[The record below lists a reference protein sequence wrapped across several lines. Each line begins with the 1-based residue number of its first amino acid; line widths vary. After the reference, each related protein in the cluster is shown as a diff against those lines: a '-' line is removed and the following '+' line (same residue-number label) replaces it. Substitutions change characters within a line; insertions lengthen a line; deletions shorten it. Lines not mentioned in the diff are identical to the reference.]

1 MEQYN
6 KNNYLNSFRKNQHK
20 YRESNNYYKKNY
32 SSNFYKYDDD
42 YFPEKHKI
50 NKNIPKTSFIKINP
64 TKKNPRITEFN
75 KTEKNFEKEE
85 KNYIINDSS
94 KNEISISNRNDQKII
109 SNSKTNL
116 LNDIKNSI
124 NSYIIRQNLIKNN
137 NNLNRN
143 QSYINELYNDN
154 NNSYN
159 YNNSKFSQQSQV
171 IPYYNSVNYNNNNNN
186 NYYYLYSLNP
196 KQISN
201 SINNYYINN
210 NIIIY
215 NNLNS
220 NSNANSIITH
230 NSPNNQLYNIY
241 PNSNIINN
249 NINKNSIFN
258 QYLSKNYSNL
268 NNFLFSKNE
277 EASNLNSK
285 KNSINDPKKENT
297 CILEINLKFSN
308 NKIYN
313 FKLNRFDD
321 LFETVHIFC
330 QINRLNT
337 NLYIP
342 IIINIMKALN
352 SIYGI
357 YNLKLNEKELNE
369 LQFLKY
375 FYFNSKEDSL

>member
-6 KNNYLNSFRKNQHK
+6 KNNYLNSYGKNHHK
-20 YRESNNYYKKNY
+20 YRESHNYYKKNY

-42 YFPEKHKI
+42 YFPEKNKI
-50 NKNIPKTSFIKINP
+50 NKIIPKTSFNKINL
-64 TKKNPRITEFN
+64 TKKNPKITEFN

-85 KNYIINDSS
+85 KSFIINESS
-94 KNEISISNRNDQKII
+94 KNGISISNKNDPKII
-109 SNSKTNL
+109 SHSKTIL
-116 LNDIKNSI
+116 LKEIKNSI

-137 NNLNRN
+137 NNLNMN
-143 QSYINELYNDN
+143 QSYNNELYNN
-154 NNSYN
+154 NYN
-159 YNNSKFSQQSQV
+159 YYNQNCIQQSQL
-171 IPYYNSVNYNNNNNN
+171 IPYYNTVNYNNNYN
-186 NYYYLYSLNP
+186 YYLYSLNP
-196 KQISN
+196 KQINN

-220 NSNANSIITH
+220 NPNPNSIIAH
-230 NSPNNQLYNIY
+230 NSQHNQLKNIY

-249 NINKNSIFN
+249 NINASNIFN
-258 QYLSKNYSNL
+258 QYLSKNYLNL
-268 NNFLFSKNE
+268 NNLLFSKNE
-277 EASNLNSK
+277 EVPNLNSQ
-285 KNSINDPKKENT
+285 KNNTNDPKKENT

-308 NKIYN
+308 NKIHN

-321 LFETVHIFC
+321 LFETVQIFC
-330 QINRLNT
+330 QINRLNS

-357 YNLKLNEKELNE
+357 YNLELNEKELNE

-375 FYFNSKEDSL
+375 FYYNSKEDSL

>member
-6 KNNYLNSFRKNQHK
+6 KNNYLNSYGKNHHK
-20 YRESNNYYKKNY
+20 YRESHNYYKKNY

-42 YFPEKHKI
+42 YFPEKNKI
-50 NKNIPKTSFIKINP
+50 NKIIPKTSFNKINL
-64 TKKNPRITEFN
+64 TKKNPKITEFN
-75 KTEKNFEKEE
+75 KNEKNFEKEE
-85 KNYIINDSS
+85 KSFIINDSS
-94 KNEISISNRNDQKII
+94 KNGINISNKNDQKII
-109 SNSKTNL
+109 SHSKTIL
-116 LNDIKNSI
+116 LKEIKNSI

-137 NNLNRN
+137 NNLNMN
-143 QSYINELYNDN
+143 QSYNNELYNN
-154 NNSYN
+154 NYN
-159 YNNSKFSQQSQV
+159 YYNPNFIQQSQM
-171 IPYYNSVNYNNNNNN
+171 IPYYNSVNYNNNYN
-186 NYYYLYSLNP
+186 YYLYSLNP
-196 KQISN
+196 KKINN

-220 NSNANSIITH
+220 NLNPNAIITH
-230 NSPNNQLYNIY
+230 NSPHNQLKNIY

-249 NINKNSIFN
+249 NINASNIFN

-268 NNFLFSKNE
+268 NNLLFSKNE
-277 EASNLNSK
+277 EASNLNSQ
-285 KNSINDPKKENT
+285 KNNTNDPKKENT

-308 NKIYN
+308 NKIHN

-321 LFETVHIFC
+321 LFETVQIFC
-330 QINRLNT
+330 QINRLNS

-352 SIYGI
+352 SVYGI
-357 YNLKLNEKELNE
+357 YNLELNEKELNE

-375 FYFNSKEDSL
+375 FYYNSKEDSL

>member
-6 KNNYLNSFRKNQHK
+6 KNNYLNSYGKNHHK
-20 YRESNNYYKKNY
+20 YRESHNYYKKNY

-42 YFPEKHKI
+42 YFPEKNKI
-50 NKNIPKTSFIKINP
+50 NKIIPKTSFNKINL
-64 TKKNPRITEFN
+64 TKKNPKITEFN

-85 KNYIINDSS
+85 KNFIINDSS
-94 KNEISISNRNDQKII
+94 KNGISISNKNDQKII
-109 SNSKTNL
+109 SHSKTIL
-116 LNDIKNSI
+116 LKEIKNSI

-137 NNLNRN
+137 NNLNMN
-143 QSYINELYNDN
+143 QSYNNELYNN
-154 NNSYN
+154 NYN
-159 YNNSKFSQQSQV
+159 YYNPNFIQQSQM
-171 IPYYNSVNYNNNNNN
+171 IPYYNSVNYNNNYN
-186 NYYYLYSLNP
+186 YYLYSLNP
-196 KQISN
+196 KKINN

-220 NSNANSIITH
+220 NSNPNAIITH
-230 NSPNNQLYNIY
+230 NSSYNQLKNIY

-249 NINKNSIFN
+249 NINTSNIFN
-258 QYLSKNYSNL
+258 QYLLKNYSNL
-268 NNFLFSKNE
+268 NNLLFSKNE
-277 EASNLNSK
+277 EASNLNSQ
-285 KNSINDPKKENT
+285 KNNTNDPKKENT

-308 NKIYN
+308 NKIHN

-321 LFETVHIFC
+321 LFETVQIFC
-330 QINRLNT
+330 QINRLNS

-352 SIYGI
+352 SVYGI
-357 YNLKLNEKELNE
+357 YNLELNEKELNE

-375 FYFNSKEDSL
+375 FYYNSKEDSL

>member
-6 KNNYLNSFRKNQHK
+6 KNNYLNSYGKNHHK
-20 YRESNNYYKKNY
+20 YRESHNYYKKNY

-42 YFPEKHKI
+42 YFPEKNKI
-50 NKNIPKTSFIKINP
+50 NKIIPKTSFNKINL
-64 TKKNPRITEFN
+64 TKKNPKTTEFN

-85 KNYIINDSS
+85 KSFIINDSS
-94 KNEISISNRNDQKII
+94 KNGISISNKNDRKII
-109 SNSKTNL
+109 SHSKTIL
-116 LNDIKNSI
+116 LKEIKNSI

-137 NNLNRN
+137 NNLNMN
-143 QSYINELYNDN
+143 QSYNNELYNN
-154 NNSYN
+154 NYN
-159 YNNSKFSQQSQV
+159 YYNPNCIQQSQL
-171 IPYYNSVNYNNNNNN
+171 IPYYNTVNYNNNYND
-186 NYYYLYSLNP
+186 YLYSLNP

-220 NSNANSIITH
+220 KSNPNAIITH
-230 NSPNNQLYNIY
+230 NSPHNQLKNIY

-249 NINKNSIFN
+249 NINASNIFN

-268 NNFLFSKNE
+268 NNLLFSKNE
-277 EASNLNSK
+277 EVPNLNSQ
-285 KNSINDPKKENT
+285 KNNTNDPKKENT

-308 NKIYN
+308 NKIHN

-321 LFETVHIFC
+321 LFETVQIFC
-330 QINRLNT
+330 QINRLNS

-357 YNLKLNEKELNE
+357 YNLELNEKELNE

-375 FYFNSKEDSL
+375 FYYNSKEDSL

>member
-6 KNNYLNSFRKNQHK
+6 KNNYLNSYGKNHHK
-20 YRESNNYYKKNY
+20 YRESHNYYKKNY

-42 YFPEKHKI
+42 YFPEKNKI
-50 NKNIPKTSFIKINP
+50 NKIIPKTSFNKINL
-64 TKKNPRITEFN
+64 TKKNPKITEFN

-85 KNYIINDSS
+85 KNFIINDSS
-94 KNEISISNRNDQKII
+94 KNGINISNKNDQKII
-109 SNSKTNL
+109 SHSKTIL
-116 LNDIKNSI
+116 LKEIKNSI

-137 NNLNRN
+137 NNLNMN
-143 QSYINELYNDN
+143 QSYNNELYNN
-154 NNSYN
+154 NYN
-159 YNNSKFSQQSQV
+159 YYNPNFIQQSQM
-171 IPYYNSVNYNNNNNN
+171 IPYYNSVNYNNNYN
-186 NYYYLYSLNP
+186 YYLYSLNP
-196 KQISN
+196 KKINN

-220 NSNANSIITH
+220 NSNPNAIITH
-230 NSPNNQLYNIY
+230 NSPHNQLKNIY

-249 NINKNSIFN
+249 NINASNIFN

-268 NNFLFSKNE
+268 NNLLFSKNE
-277 EASNLNSK
+277 EASNLNSQ
-285 KNSINDPKKENT
+285 KNNTNDPKKENT

-308 NKIYN
+308 NKIHN

-321 LFETVHIFC
+321 LFETVQIFC
-330 QINRLNT
+330 QINRLNS

-352 SIYGI
+352 SVYGI
-357 YNLKLNEKELNE
+357 YNLELNEKELNE

-375 FYFNSKEDSL
+375 FYYNSKEDSL

>member
-6 KNNYLNSFRKNQHK
+6 KNNYLNSYGKNHHK
-20 YRESNNYYKKNY
+20 YRESHNYYKKNY

-42 YFPEKHKI
+42 YFPEKNKI
-50 NKNIPKTSFIKINP
+50 NKIIPKTSFNKINL
-64 TKKNPRITEFN
+64 TKKNPKITEFN

-85 KNYIINDSS
+85 KNFIINDSS
-94 KNEISISNRNDQKII
+94 KNGISISNKNDQKII
-109 SNSKTNL
+109 SHSKTIL
-116 LNDIKNSI
+116 LKEIKNSI

-137 NNLNRN
+137 NNLNMN
-143 QSYINELYNDN
+143 QSYNNELYNN
-154 NNSYN
+154 NYN
-159 YNNSKFSQQSQV
+159 YYNPNFIQQSQM
-171 IPYYNSVNYNNNNNN
+171 IPYYNSVNYNNNYN
-186 NYYYLYSLNP
+186 YYLYSLNP
-196 KQISN
+196 KKINN

-220 NSNANSIITH
+220 NSNPNAIITH
-230 NSPNNQLYNIY
+230 NSSYNQLKNIY

-249 NINKNSIFN
+249 NINTSNIFN
-258 QYLSKNYSNL
+258 QYLLKNYSNL
-268 NNFLFSKNE
+268 NNLLFSKNE
-277 EASNLNSK
+277 EASNLNSQ
-285 KNSINDPKKENT
+285 KNNTNDPKKENT

-308 NKIYN
+308 NKIHN

-321 LFETVHIFC
+321 LFETVQIFC
-330 QINRLNT
+330 QINRLNS

-357 YNLKLNEKELNE
+357 YNLELNEKELNE

-375 FYFNSKEDSL
+375 FYYNSKEDSL

>member
-6 KNNYLNSFRKNQHK
+6 KNNYLNSYGKNHHK
-20 YRESNNYYKKNY
+20 YRESHNYYKKNY

-42 YFPEKHKI
+42 YFPEKNKI
-50 NKNIPKTSFIKINP
+50 NKIIPKTSFNKINL
-64 TKKNPRITEFN
+64 TKKNPKITEFN

-85 KNYIINDSS
+85 KNFIINDSS
-94 KNEISISNRNDQKII
+94 KNGINISNKNDQKII
-109 SNSKTNL
+109 SHSKTIL
-116 LNDIKNSI
+116 LKEIKNSI

-137 NNLNRN
+137 NNLNMN
-143 QSYINELYNDN
+143 QSYNNELYNN
-154 NNSYN
+154 NYN
-159 YNNSKFSQQSQV
+159 YYNPNFIQQSQM
-171 IPYYNSVNYNNNNNN
+171 IPYYNSVNYNNNYN
-186 NYYYLYSLNP
+186 YYLYSLNP
-196 KQISN
+196 KKINS

-220 NSNANSIITH
+220 NSNPNAIITH
-230 NSPNNQLYNIY
+230 NSPHNQLKNIY

-249 NINKNSIFN
+249 NINASNIFN

-268 NNFLFSKNE
+268 NNLLFSKNE
-277 EASNLNSK
+277 EASNLNSQ
-285 KNSINDPKKENT
+285 KNNTNDPKKENT

-308 NKIYN
+308 NKIHN

-321 LFETVHIFC
+321 LFETVQIFC
-330 QINRLNT
+330 QINRLNS

-352 SIYGI
+352 SVYGI
-357 YNLKLNEKELNE
+357 YNLELNEKELNE

-375 FYFNSKEDSL
+375 FYYNSKEDSL

>member
-6 KNNYLNSFRKNQHK
+6 KNNYLNSYGKNHHK
-20 YRESNNYYKKNY
+20 YRESHNYYKKNY

-42 YFPEKHKI
+42 YFPEKNKI
-50 NKNIPKTSFIKINP
+50 NKIIPKTSFNKINL
-64 TKKNPRITEFN
+64 TKKNPKITEFN

-85 KNYIINDSS
+85 KNFIINDSS
-94 KNEISISNRNDQKII
+94 KNGINISNKNDQKII
-109 SNSKTNL
+109 SHSKTIL
-116 LNDIKNSI
+116 LKEIKNSI

-137 NNLNRN
+137 NNLNMN
-143 QSYINELYNDN
+143 QSYNNELYNN
-154 NNSYN
+154 NYN
-159 YNNSKFSQQSQV
+159 YYNPNFIQQSQM
-171 IPYYNSVNYNNNNNN
+171 IPYYNSVNYNNNYN
-186 NYYYLYSLNP
+186 YYLYSLNP
-196 KQISN
+196 KKINS

-220 NSNANSIITH
+220 NSNPNAIITH
-230 NSPNNQLYNIY
+230 NSPYNQLKNIY

-249 NINKNSIFN
+249 NINTSNIFN

-268 NNFLFSKNE
+268 NNLLFSKNE
-277 EASNLNSK
+277 EASNLNSQ
-285 KNSINDPKKENT
+285 KNNTNDPKKENT

-308 NKIYN
+308 NKIHN

-321 LFETVHIFC
+321 LFETVQIFC
-330 QINRLNT
+330 QINRLNS

-352 SIYGI
+352 SVYGI
-357 YNLKLNEKELNE
+357 YNLELNEKELNE

-375 FYFNSKEDSL
+375 FYYNSKEDSL

>member
-6 KNNYLNSFRKNQHK
+6 KNNYLNSFGKNQHK
-20 YRESNNYYKKNY
+20 YRESHNYYKKNY

-42 YFPEKHKI
+42 YFPEKNKI
-50 NKNIPKTSFIKINP
+50 NKNIHKTSFNKINP
-64 TKKNPRITEFN
+64 TKKNPRITEFH

-85 KNYIINDSS
+85 KNLIINDSS
-94 KNEISISNRNDQKII
+94 KNEISISNKYDQKNI
-109 SNSKTNL
+109 SHSRTNL
-116 LNDIKNSI
+116 LNEIRNSI
-124 NSYIIRQNLIKNN
+124 NSYLIKRNFNKNN
-137 NNLNRN
+137 NNLNIN
-143 QSYINELYNDN
+143 QSYNNELYNN
-154 NNSYN
+154 NYN
-159 YNNSKFSQQSQV
+159 YYNSIFNQQSKLF
-171 IPYYNSVNYNNNNNN
+171 PYYNSVNNNN
-186 NYYYLYSLNP
+186 YYLYSLNP
-196 KQISN
+196 QQINN

-210 NIIIY
+210 SIIIY

-220 NSNANSIITH
+220 NSNPNAIITR
-230 NSPNNQLYNIY
+230 NSPNNQLKNIY

-249 NINKNSIFN
+249 NINTSNIFN

-268 NNFLFSKNE
+268 NNLLFSKNE
-277 EASNLNSK
+277 EDSNLNSK

-321 LFETVHIFC
+321 LFETVQIFC
-330 QINRLNT
+330 QINRLNS

-357 YNLKLNEKELNE
+357 YNLKLNEKEINE
-369 LQFLKY
+369 IQFLKY
-375 FYFNSKEDSL
+375 FYFNSKEDSLK

>member
-6 KNNYLNSFRKNQHK
+6 KNNYLNSYGKNHHK
-20 YRESNNYYKKNY
+20 YRESHNYYKKNY

-42 YFPEKHKI
+42 YFPEKNKI
-50 NKNIPKTSFIKINP
+50 NKIIPKTSFNKINL
-64 TKKNPRITEFN
+64 TKKNPKITEFN

-85 KNYIINDSS
+85 KNFIINDSS
-94 KNEISISNRNDQKII
+94 KNGISISNKNDQKII
-109 SNSKTNL
+109 SHSKTIL
-116 LNDIKNSI
+116 LKEIKNSI

-137 NNLNRN
+137 NNLNMN
-143 QSYINELYNDN
+143 QSYNNELYNN
-154 NNSYN
+154 NYN
-159 YNNSKFSQQSQV
+159 YYNPNFIQQSQM
-171 IPYYNSVNYNNNNNN
+171 IPYYNSVNYNNNYN
-186 NYYYLYSLNP
+186 YYLYSLNP
-196 KQISN
+196 KKISN

-220 NSNANSIITH
+220 NSNPNAIITH
-230 NSPNNQLYNIY
+230 NSSYNQLKNIY

-249 NINKNSIFN
+249 NINTSNIFN

-268 NNFLFSKNE
+268 NNLLFSKNE
-277 EASNLNSK
+277 EASNLNSQ
-285 KNSINDPKKENT
+285 KNNTNDPKKENT
-297 CILEINLKFSN
+297 CILEINLKLSN
-308 NKIYN
+308 NKIHN

-321 LFETVHIFC
+321 LFETVQIFC
-330 QINRLNT
+330 QINRLNS

-357 YNLKLNEKELNE
+357 FNLKLNEKELNE

-375 FYFNSKEDSL
+375 FYFNSKEDSM

>member
-6 KNNYLNSFRKNQHK
+6 KNNYLNSYGKNHHK
-20 YRESNNYYKKNY
+20 YRESHNYYKKNY

-42 YFPEKHKI
+42 YFPEKNKI
-50 NKNIPKTSFIKINP
+50 NKIIPKTSFNKINL
-64 TKKNPRITEFN
+64 TKKNPKITEFN

-85 KNYIINDSS
+85 KSFIINESS
-94 KNEISISNRNDQKII
+94 KNGISISNKNDPKII
-109 SNSKTNL
+109 SHSKTIL
-116 LNDIKNSI
+116 LKEIKNSI

-137 NNLNRN
+137 NNLNMN
-143 QSYINELYNDN
+143 QSYNNELYNN
-154 NNSYN
+154 NYN
-159 YNNSKFSQQSQV
+159 YYNQNCIQQSQL
-171 IPYYNSVNYNNNNNN
+171 IPYYNTVNYNNNYN
-186 NYYYLYSLNP
+186 YYLYSLNP
-196 KQISN
+196 KQINN

-220 NSNANSIITH
+220 NSNPNAIIAH
-230 NSPNNQLYNIY
+230 NSQHNQLKNIY

-249 NINKNSIFN
+249 NINASNIFN
-258 QYLSKNYSNL
+258 QYLSKNYLNL
-268 NNFLFSKNE
+268 NNLLFSKNE
-277 EASNLNSK
+277 EVPNLNSQ
-285 KNSINDPKKENT
+285 KNNTNDPKKENT

-308 NKIYN
+308 NKIHN

-321 LFETVHIFC
+321 LFETVQIFC
-330 QINRLNT
+330 QINRLNL

-357 YNLKLNEKELNE
+357 YNLELNEKELNE

-375 FYFNSKEDSL
+375 FYYNSKEDSL

>member
-6 KNNYLNSFRKNQHK
+6 KNYYLNSFGKNQHK
-20 YRESNNYYKKNY
+20 YRESHNYYKKNY

-42 YFPEKHKI
+42 YFPEKNKI
-50 NKNIPKTSFIKINP
+50 NKNIQKTSFNKINP

-75 KTEKNFEKEE
+75 KTERNFKKEE
-85 KNYIINDSS
+85 KNYITNDLS
-94 KNEISISNRNDQKII
+94 KNEISISNKNEPKNI

-116 LNDIKNSI
+116 LNEIRNSI

-137 NNLNRN
+137 NNLNIN
-143 QSYINELYNDN
+143 KSYHNEAYN
-154 NNSYN
+154 NNN
-159 YNNSKFSQQSQV
+159 FNNSNFIQQSQL
-171 IPYYNSVNYNNNNNN
+171 IPYYNSVNYNNNNN

-196 KQISN
+196 KQINN

-220 NSNANSIITH
+220 YSNSNAMITH
-230 NSPNNQLYNIY
+230 NSPQNQLKNIY
-241 PNSNIINN
+241 LNSDIINN
-249 NINKNSIFN
+249 NTSNIFN
-258 QYLSKNYSNL
+258 QYLSKNYTNL
-268 NNFLFSKNE
+268 NSLLFSKNE
-277 EASNLNSK
+277 EASNLNSQK
-285 KNSINDPKKENT
+285 SSIIDPKKENT

-308 NKIYN
+308 NKIHN

-321 LFETVHIFC
+321 LFETVQIFC
-330 QINRLNT
+330 QINRLNS

-357 YNLKLNEKELNE
+357 FNLKLNEKELNE

-375 FYFNSKEDSL
+375 FYFNSKEDSM

>member
-6 KNNYLNSFRKNQHK
+6 KNNYLNSFGKNQHK
-20 YRESNNYYKKNY
+20 YRESHNYYKKNY

-42 YFPEKHKI
+42 YFPEKNKI
-50 NKNIPKTSFIKINP
+50 NKNIQKTSFNKINP
-64 TKKNPRITEFN
+64 SKKNSRITEFN
-75 KTEKNFEKEE
+75 KTEKNFEKKE
-85 KNYIINDSS
+85 KNFLINDSS
-94 KNEISISNRNDQKII
+94 ENEISISNKNDTKII
-109 SNSKTNL
+109 SHSKTNL
-116 LNDIKNSI
+116 IKEIRNSI
-124 NSYIIRQNLIKNN
+124 NSYIIKRNLNKNN
-137 NNLNRN
+137 NNLNIN
-143 QSYINELYNDN
+143 QSYSNELYNN
-154 NNSYN
+154 N
-159 YNNSKFSQQSQV
+159 YNLYNSNFSQQSELF
-171 IPYYNSVNYNNNNNN
+171 PYYNSVNNNN
-186 NYYYLYSLNP
+186 YYLYSLYP
-196 KQISN
+196 KQINN

-220 NSNANSIITH
+220 NSNPNAIITN
-230 NSPNNQLYNIY
+230 NSPISQLKNIY

-249 NINKNSIFN
+249 NINTSNIFN
-258 QYLSKNYSNL
+258 QYLSKSYSNL
-268 NNFLFSKNE
+268 NNLLFSKNE

-285 KNSINDPKKENT
+285 KNNINDPKKENT

-308 NKIYN
+308 NKIHN

-321 LFETVHIFC
+321 LFETVQIFC
-330 QINRLNT
+330 QINRLNS

>member
-6 KNNYLNSFRKNQHK
+6 KNNYLNSYGKNHHK
-20 YRESNNYYKKNY
+20 YRESHNYYKKNY

-42 YFPEKHKI
+42 YFPEKNKI
-50 NKNIPKTSFIKINP
+50 NKIIPKTSFNKINL
-64 TKKNPRITEFN
+64 TKKNPKITEFN

-85 KNYIINDSS
+85 KNFIINDSS
-94 KNEISISNRNDQKII
+94 KNGINISNKNDQKII
-109 SNSKTNL
+109 SHSKTIL
-116 LNDIKNSI
+116 LKEIKNSI

-137 NNLNRN
+137 NNLNMN
-143 QSYINELYNDN
+143 QSYNNELYNN
-154 NNSYN
+154 NYN
-159 YNNSKFSQQSQV
+159 YYNPNFIQQSQM
-171 IPYYNSVNYNNNNNN
+171 IPYYNSVNYNNNYN
-186 NYYYLYSLNP
+186 YYLYSLNP
-196 KQISN
+196 KKINN

-210 NIIIY
+210 NIIIC

-220 NSNANSIITH
+220 NSNPNAIITH
-230 NSPNNQLYNIY
+230 NSPYNQLKNIY

-249 NINKNSIFN
+249 NINTSNIFN

-268 NNFLFSKNE
+268 NNLLFSKNE
-277 EASNLNSK
+277 EASNLNSQ
-285 KNSINDPKKENT
+285 KNNTNDPKKENT

-308 NKIYN
+308 NKIHN

-321 LFETVHIFC
+321 LFETVQIFC
-330 QINRLNT
+330 QINRLNS

-357 YNLKLNEKELNE
+357 YNLELNEKELNE

-375 FYFNSKEDSL
+375 FYYNSKEDSL

>member
-6 KNNYLNSFRKNQHK
+6 KNNYLNSYGKNHHK
-20 YRESNNYYKKNY
+20 YRESHNYYKKNY

-42 YFPEKHKI
+42 YFPEKNKI
-50 NKNIPKTSFIKINP
+50 NKIIPKTSFNKINL
-64 TKKNPRITEFN
+64 TKKNPKITEFN

-85 KNYIINDSS
+85 KNFIINDSS
-94 KNEISISNRNDQKII
+94 KNGISISNKNDQKII
-109 SNSKTNL
+109 SHSKTIL
-116 LNDIKNSI
+116 LKEIKNSI

-137 NNLNRN
+137 NNLNMN
-143 QSYINELYNDN
+143 QSYNNELYNN
-154 NNSYN
+154 NYN
-159 YNNSKFSQQSQV
+159 YYNPNFIQQSQM
-171 IPYYNSVNYNNNNNN
+171 IPYYNSVNYNNNYN
-186 NYYYLYSLNP
+186 YYLYSLNP
-196 KQISN
+196 KKINS

-220 NSNANSIITH
+220 NSNPNAIITH
-230 NSPNNQLYNIY
+230 NSPHNQLKNIY

-249 NINKNSIFN
+249 NINTSNIFN

-268 NNFLFSKNE
+268 NNLLFSKNE
-277 EASNLNSK
+277 EASNLNSQ
-285 KNSINDPKKENT
+285 KNNTNDPKKENT

-308 NKIYN
+308 NKIHN

-321 LFETVHIFC
+321 LFETVQIFC
-330 QINRLNT
+330 QINRLNS

-352 SIYGI
+352 SVYGI
-357 YNLKLNEKELNE
+357 YNLELNEKELNE

-375 FYFNSKEDSL
+375 FYYNSKEDSL

>member
-6 KNNYLNSFRKNQHK
+6 KNNYLNSYGKNHHK
-20 YRESNNYYKKNY
+20 YRESHNYYKKNY

-42 YFPEKHKI
+42 YFPEKNKI
-50 NKNIPKTSFIKINP
+50 NKIIPKTSFNKINL
-64 TKKNPRITEFN
+64 TKKNPKITEFN

-85 KNYIINDSS
+85 KNFIINDSS
-94 KNEISISNRNDQKII
+94 KNGISISNKNDQKII
-109 SNSKTNL
+109 SHSKTIL
-116 LNDIKNSI
+116 LKEIKNSI

-137 NNLNRN
+137 NNLNMN
-143 QSYINELYNDN
+143 QSYNNELYNN
-154 NNSYN
+154 NYN
-159 YNNSKFSQQSQV
+159 YYNPNFIQQSQM
-171 IPYYNSVNYNNNNNN
+171 IPYYNSVNYNNNYN
-186 NYYYLYSLNP
+186 YYLYSLNP
-196 KQISN
+196 KKINN

-220 NSNANSIITH
+220 NSNPNAIITH
-230 NSPNNQLYNIY
+230 NSSYNQLKNIY

-249 NINKNSIFN
+249 NINTSNIFN
-258 QYLSKNYSNL
+258 QYLLKNYSNL
-268 NNFLFSKNE
+268 NNLLFSKNE
-277 EASNLNSK
+277 EASNLNSQ
-285 KNSINDPKKENT
+285 KNNTNDPKKENT

-308 NKIYN
+308 NKIHN

-321 LFETVHIFC
+321 LFETVQIFC
-330 QINRLNT
+330 QINRLNS

-352 SIYGI
+352 SVYGI
-357 YNLKLNEKELNE
+357 YNLELNEKELNE

-375 FYFNSKEDSL
+375 FYYNSKEDSLW